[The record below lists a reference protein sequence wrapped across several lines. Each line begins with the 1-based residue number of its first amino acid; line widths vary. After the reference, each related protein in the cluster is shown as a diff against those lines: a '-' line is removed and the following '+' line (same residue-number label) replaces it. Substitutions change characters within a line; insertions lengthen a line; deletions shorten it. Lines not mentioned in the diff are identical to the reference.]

1 MRGRSNWTTL
11 ASTLVSSSSNPVHH
25 SAVACLSG
33 LHVCNI
39 PDHTHNHH
47 HLNNTTHLLDH
58 ARYLYHRHALYPSLP
73 SSQRP
78 CVVHTTTPRHAGDSA
93 PATDCDE
100 RRPPDHHPPTTA
112 ANLCE
117 NSTTTAGLLLLAIH
131 PRTASLLS
139 SHSPPPSYPPLR
151 ARLARSSTTAMTSDI
166 PITRRSVNLRSE
178 VERTLRTVFKRCVSC
193 PENVNPTCPS
203 CAKSEICS
211 LVPSDCNNCA
221 QMVCVRNPNPLP
233 SGSGPNV
240 AAIAGGVVGGI
251 AFVTIVV
258 FLLWRF
264 YIKKKRAQ
272 QELEAEEW
280 EGDDIAAQKTTH
292 SFQAMH
298 QDGASTR
305 TRGSLA
311 NSMLSRMSNVIHIA
325 YIPGVTNRNGA
336 DNSPVPPI
344 PAARRDLARSP
355 LADDEGALFFRPGD
369 LRDSTYSGISDFAAH
384 DTIRASITPSLAR
397 SSITSAI
404 YTNNSEPMPA
414 QQVVRAAPRMVSVK
428 SASSTP
434 ASETPGAGSS
444 SRPTTSGSDTTQF
457 AANTPAGKG
466 KPVQVMMP
474 GQSDRS
480 ATGSVKSN
488 ASYGKAQQIT
498 LGGGKNKGRF
508 PISRE
513 GSSSS
518 SKHAP
523 SVSSPLAE
531 GGPPTSPE
539 RLRDRSPTVL
549 SPINASPSS
558 QPPESPFFDASETPI
573 APTPVP
579 APAPLAVRPN
589 PYASMTSS
597 VTRSREDRARGGG
610 RGPGAL
616 SAVIEEATRRAS
628 EVQSIAGKRDSS
640 PFTDAHR
647 TD

>member
-1 MRGRSNWTTL
+1 M
-11 ASTLVSSSSNPVHH
+11 
-25 SAVACLSG
+25 
-33 LHVCNI
+33 
-39 PDHTHNHH
+39 
-47 HLNNTTHLLDH
+47 
-58 ARYLYHRHALYPSLP
+58 
-73 SSQRP
+73 Q
-78 CVVHTTTPRHAGDSA
+78 TTTIRHAGGSA
-93 PATDCDE
+93 PASDCDE
-100 RRPPDHHPPTTA
+100 RRTPDHHPPPTA
-112 ANLCE
+112 GRASCEQNLCRH
-117 NSTTTAGLLLLAIH
+117 SITAVNCLLLSTNPLTTSFLI
-131 PRTASLLS
+131 
-139 SHSPPPSYPPLR
+139 SHFSPPLYPSLR
-151 ARLARSSTTAMTSDI
+151 ARLARGSFTTMDSSI
-166 PITRRSVNLRSE
+166 PITRRSVNLRYE
-178 VERTLRTVFKRCVSC
+178 AERALRTVFKRCVSC

-203 CAKSEICS
+203 CAKNEICS

-233 SGSGPNV
+233 SSSGPNV
-240 AAIAGGVVGGI
+240 PAIAGGVVGGI
-251 AFVTIVV
+251 AFVAIVV

-280 EGDDIAAQKTTH
+280 EEDDIAAQKTTQ

-298 QDGASTR
+298 QDAASTR

-325 YIPGVTNRNGA
+325 YIPGVTNRNGN
-336 DNSPVPPI
+336 DSTPVPPI
-344 PAARRDLARSP
+344 PAARRDQAARSP
-355 LADDEGALFFRPGD
+355 LANDDGALFFRPGD
-369 LRDSTYSGISDFAAH
+369 LRDSTYSGISDFADRR
-384 DTIRASITPSLAR
+384 DTTYTRASITPSLAR

-428 SASSTP
+428 TSSSGGTP
-434 ASETPGAGSS
+434 SSETPGAGSA
-444 SRPTTSGSDTTQF
+444 SRPTTSGSDTAQF

-474 GQSDRS
+474 GQTDRS

-488 ASYGKAQQIT
+488 ASYGKAQQIVVA
-498 LGGGKNKGRF
+498 GGKNKGRF

-518 SKHAP
+518 SKHTP

-539 RLRDRSPTVL
+539 RLKDRSPTVL

-558 QPPESPFFDASETPI
+558 QPPESPFFDASE
-573 APTPVP
+573 
-579 APAPLAVRPN
+579 APAAPSPAAPAIPAVRPN

-647 TD
+647 TE

>member
-1 MRGRSNWTTL
+1 MD
-11 ASTLVSSSSNPVHH
+11 SS
-25 SAVACLSG
+25 
-33 LHVCNI
+33 
-39 PDHTHNHH
+39 
-47 HLNNTTHLLDH
+47 
-58 ARYLYHRHALYPSLP
+58 
-73 SSQRP
+73 
-78 CVVHTTTPRHAGDSA
+78 
-93 PATDCDE
+93 
-100 RRPPDHHPPTTA
+100 
-112 ANLCE
+112 
-117 NSTTTAGLLLLAIH
+117 
-131 PRTASLLS
+131 
-139 SHSPPPSYPPLR
+139 
-151 ARLARSSTTAMTSDI
+151 I
-166 PITRRSVNLRSE
+166 PITRRSVNLRYE
-178 VERTLRTVFKRCVSC
+178 AERALRTVFKRCVSC

-203 CAKSEICS
+203 CAKNEICS

-233 SGSGPNV
+233 SSSGPNV
-240 AAIAGGVVGGI
+240 PAIAGGVVGGI
-251 AFVTIVV
+251 AFVAIVV

-280 EGDDIAAQKTTH
+280 EEDDIAAQKTTQ

-298 QDGASTR
+298 QDAASTR

-325 YIPGVTNRNGA
+325 YIPGVTNRNGN
-336 DNSPVPPI
+336 DSTPVPPI
-344 PAARRDLARSP
+344 PAARRDQAARSP
-355 LADDEGALFFRPGD
+355 LANDDGALFFRPGD
-369 LRDSTYSGISDFAAH
+369 LRDSTYSGISDFADRR
-384 DTIRASITPSLAR
+384 DTTYTRASITPSLAR

-428 SASSTP
+428 TSSSGGTP
-434 ASETPGAGSS
+434 SSETPGAGSA
-444 SRPTTSGSDTTQF
+444 SRPTTSGSDTAQF

-474 GQSDRS
+474 GQTDRS

-488 ASYGKAQQIT
+488 ASYGKAQQIVVA
-498 LGGGKNKGRF
+498 GGKNKGRF

-518 SKHAP
+518 SKHTP

-539 RLRDRSPTVL
+539 RLKDRSPTVL

-558 QPPESPFFDASETPI
+558 QPPESPFFDASESPA
-573 APTPVP
+573 APSPA
-579 APAPLAVRPN
+579 APAIPAVRPN

-647 TD
+647 TE